1 MGIFIVG
8 RLGENHQELLA
19 TNHHFKG
26 VTNPQKHLL
35 YCHIRGQC
43 FSPAT
48 LPAKSDNIFRS
59 LDYNCIFSRA
69 LFDVPLA
76 SFQIPEEYMSNCPRI
91 CRLKL
96 WGHKQPFQK
105 LLLGCVEET
114 ETADISTHSIVT
126 FKKWMVALPAILLA
140 FIEFFFGWC
149 CFYCKTDGSVPSMD
163 MSRLQKGQLM
173 FSHPHCRV
181 ELFGAFNTFTVMAPV
196 LTSLLAHSVFNSAW
210 PDLCVWHQ
218 KPSLYLFYS
227 MPYKHI
233 HWLVNDVDRARME
246 QILPKQTWCNLIP
259 DGTPNNRNGLCTT
272 PD

>member
-1 MGIFIVG
+1 MDGCTTGYTLGFYWIF
-8 RLGENHQELLA
+8 L
-19 TNHHFKG
+19 
-26 VTNPQKHLL
+26 
-35 YCHIRGQC
+35 
-43 FSPAT
+43 
-48 LPAKSDNIFRS
+48 
-59 LDYNCIFSRA
+59 
-69 LFDVPLA
+69 
-76 SFQIPEEYMSNCPRI
+76 
-91 CRLKL
+91 
-96 WGHKQPFQK
+96 
-105 LLLGCVEET
+105 
-114 ETADISTHSIVT
+114 
-126 FKKWMVALPAILLA
+126 
-140 FIEFFFGWC
+140 GWC

-233 HWLVNDVDRARME
+233 HWLVTDVDRARME